1 MHYSVKILG
10 VACVLALAA
19 TGAEARTYKIA
30 TNVQADSTA
39 GEMIAEFADTV
50 AEKTDGRVKFKVFA
64 NGVLG
69 DQLDYF
75 QQIQKGVIDLGLV
88 NSAALENV
96 IPAYGVVNLPYIF
109 RTSDEYGQVMADP
122 GVRAALFDT
131 AAKHNFAPLGYL
143 SSGFRSLYVTEPVD
157 DVAGIDGKKLRTMSS
172 ETYIEMLKRFGA
184 VPTPLAFGELY
195 SAMQQGVVDGAEGG
209 LAGLWSAKFGEVA
222 KYALKTEQTRLTDFV
237 LTSMKFQDEVSPEDM
252 KTVESVFADISLRSI
267 EKADSDD
274 TRDLQKAVDEMG
286 VKVIE
291 VDKAPLMAAVVPMYR
306 EAAEDPDKASLL
318 KAIFAIEGRN
328 DLEQ

>member
-1 MHYSVKILG
+1 MKFSARFFG

-19 TGAEARTYKIA
+19 TGAEAKTYKIA
-30 TNVQADSTA
+30 TNVQPDSTA

-75 QQIQKGVIDLGLV
+75 QQIQKGVIDVGLV

-109 RTSDEYGQVMADP
+109 RTSKEYGQVMADP
-122 GVRAALFDT
+122 GVRAALFNA
-131 AAKHNFAPLGYL
+131 AAKNNFAPLGYL
-143 SSGFRSLYVTEPVD
+143 SSGFRSIYMTKPVE
-157 DVAGIDGKKLRTMSS
+157 DVAGIQGQKLRTMSS
-172 ETYIEMLKRFGA
+172 ETYIEMLKLFGA
-184 VPTPLAFGELY
+184 VPTPVSFGELY
-195 SAMQQGVVDGAEGG
+195 SALQQGVVDGAEGG

-237 LTSMKFQDEVSPEDM
+237 VTSLKFQEDVSPEDM
-252 KTVESVFADISLRSI
+252 KTVEAVFADISLRSI

-274 TRDLQKAVDEMG
+274 QRDLQKAVDEMG
-286 VKVIE
+286 VQVVE
-291 VDKAPLMAAVVPMYR
+291 VDKAPLMAAVVPMYT
-306 EAAEDPDKASLL
+306 EAATDPDKASLL
-318 KAIFAIEGRN
+318 TAIFAIEGRD
-328 DLEQ
+328 DLNP